1 MKVGVIDLGS
11 NTSKLLIAQKSPISV
26 QLDFKILEEKSLP
39 CRIFALTEEK
49 VLKIPKEGATR
60 LVSCIDKFQKICQ
73 SHQTD
78 HLIIVATEA
87 LRKAENSKEITLFV
101 EQQTGLR
108 VKIISGQEEAKTV
121 VKGLQT
127 DPMINDL
134 TDYFAL
140 DIGGGSLEIME
151 VEQKKV
157 SKIKSLP
164 LGAVSVALAN
174 SSNLALPLTPE
185 IQLKTKGFVR
195 KIVQKEFKIYSAQ
208 RPNLVGT
215 GGILVFL
222 RLILNNPDAS
232 INNRRLNLSEIKQ
245 LAKEVCS
252 LSLNDRVD
260 RFPKLPSDRADVF
273 PFGLITIIETMEFL
287 GTQNITHSFHNLRYG
302 IIQDFFE
309 SLDAGI
315 LPAQ

>member
-11 NTSKLLIAQKSPISV
+11 NTSKLLIAQIKPFPG
-26 QLDFKILEEKSLP
+26 QQNFKILEEKSLP
-39 CRIFALTEEK
+39 CRIFTLTEKK
-49 VLKIPKEGATR
+49 VLKISQER
-60 LVSCIDKFQKICQ
+60 SNCLVSCIDKFQNICQ

-78 HLIIVATEA
+78 HLIVVATEA
-87 LRKAENSKEITLFV
+87 LRKAENSQEVTLFV
-101 EQQTGLR
+101 EQQTSL
-108 VKIISGQEEAKTV
+108 KIQILSGQEEAKAV

-134 TDYFAL
+134 ADYFAL

-151 VEQKKV
+151 VEQKRV
-157 SKIKSLP
+157 CNIQSLP

-174 SSNLALPLTPE
+174 SSNLNLPLTPE
-185 IQLKTKGFVR
+185 TQLKTRGFVR
-195 KIVQKEFKIYSAQ
+195 NIVQKEFKIHSAK
-208 RPNLVGT
+208 RPHLVGT

-222 RLILNNPDAS
+222 RQILNNPDGYMK
-232 INNRRLNLSEIKQ
+232 NRSLNLSEIKQ

-252 LSLNDRVD
+252 LSLSDRVG

-287 GTQNITHSFHNLRYG
+287 GAQSITHSFHNLRYG
-302 IIQDFFE
+302 IAQDFFE
-309 SLDAGI
+309 SIEA
-315 LPAQ
+315 